1 MGVPDNVE
9 NKKHE
14 EKVIEILQ
22 NIEVNVSTKE
32 LKLAIKLENQ
42 KITRKKLLFISLIK
56 NMQRKLFSI
65 EKG

>member
-42 KITRKKLLFISLIK
+42 KITQKKLLFISLIK